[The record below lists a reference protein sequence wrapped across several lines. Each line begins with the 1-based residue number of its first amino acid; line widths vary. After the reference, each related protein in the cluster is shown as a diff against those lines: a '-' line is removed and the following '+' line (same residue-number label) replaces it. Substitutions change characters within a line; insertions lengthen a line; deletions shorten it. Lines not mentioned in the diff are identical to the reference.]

1 MNRSLAEDKVMA
13 GTQIKRFLILHKEL
27 DADDGELTR
36 TQKVRR
42 GFIADRYGPLVKALY
57 DGSKEAD
64 IATEVTFEDGRKGVI
79 KARVKIRDMKTQPV
93 PSAMEKAA

>member
-1 MNRSLAEDKVMA
+1 MMA
-13 GTQIKRFLILHKEL
+13 GAQIRRFLILHKEL

-42 GFIADRYGPLVKALY
+42 GFIAERYAPLITALY

-64 IATEVTFEDGRKGVI
+64 ISTQVTFEDGRKGTI
-79 KARVKIRDMKTQPV
+79 SARVKIRDMQPV
-93 PSAMEKAA
+93 AAAAALEKAA